1 MAIAKRLSVLLPRS
15 LPAQMSAVLTLSFA
29 ALLAILYVMEVA
41 DSRNVVG
48 WAGHESTL
56 RRLRLVGPALE
67 HMQAARRADFL
78 DTISFCHEGY
88 TVTPAPHARRGGS
101 GEALQLREA
110 LARQLRVDPR
120 NVLVSRAHW
129 TGSEFSYAECSAGE
143 IAFPVDGLVIST
155 RLASGEWLNAEIHP
169 HEWHLHPE
177 LVRWLL
183 RSGAV
188 FLVVGAAAVFFAH
201 RLGLPL
207 ARLTRAAER
216 FGDGLEISPVDE
228 RGPSDLRRAM
238 AAFNAMQKQVA
249 EAVRRRAHMLAAIGH
264 DLRSPLTALRIK
276 AELVEDPQRRAD
288 LISSIDKMDRMTTS
302 VLEFLKGDFR
312 SEPVRAIDLGA
323 LLEHEVQAAREMG
336 LTAIYSGPP
345 ALSFQGRPD
354 ALQRAVRN
362 LIENANRYAP
372 GADVTLRE
380 TKECIE
386 IVVAD
391 HGPGVPEEALARI
404 VEPFERLSDARESG
418 RGGFG
423 LGLAIVKAVC
433 EGHDGELRL
442 GANAPIGFV
451 AVMRLPRHPFG
462 PAATAIS

>member
-41 DSRNVVG
+41 DSRDVVG

-88 TVTPAPHARRGGS
+88 TVTPTPHARQGGS
-101 GEALQLREA
+101 GEALQLREV

-120 NVLVSRAHW
+120 NVLVSHAHW
-129 TGSEFSYAECSAGE
+129 TGSEFSYAECGAGE

-216 FGDGLEISPVDE
+216 FGDGLEVSPVDE

-312 SEPVRAIDLGA
+312 SEPARAIDLGA

-336 LTAIYSGPP
+336 LTASYSGPQ
-345 ALSFQGRPD
+345 ALTFQGRPD

-362 LIENANRYAP
+362 LIENANRYAS
-372 GADVTLRE
+372 GADVSVRE
-380 TKECIE
+380 TRECID

-391 HGPGVPEEALARI
+391 HGPGVPEEALERI

-433 EGHDGELRL
+433 EGHDGELIL
-442 GANAPIGFV
+442 GANTPTGLV
-451 AVMRLPRHPFG
+451 AVMRLPRHPLV
-462 PAATAIS
+462 AA